1 LLDLGTTL
9 PTPEPLQKS
18 IHNTG
23 TDSWPSLRMARSGAW
38 CLEHSGV
45 VDIVVKCLDEQLSEL
60 PCCFSPAAH
69 QVTEVSEQ
77 VGDPGGNREGED
89 PAEGVCF
96 C

>member
-1 LLDLGTTL
+1 
-9 PTPEPLQKS
+9 
-18 IHNTG
+18 
-23 TDSWPSLRMARSGAW
+23 M
-38 CLEHSGV
+38 
-45 VDIVVKCLDEQLSEL
+45 DIVVKCLDEQLSEL